1 MVKHLY
7 AISPTGHIAH
17 RNNSYLPHDC
27 PLCSTPQETNSHLFV
42 CPHPRRALWRYQT
55 IQKINDYAQGTIDPH
70 LADILRDGVSH
81 FHRQLGPLSPSKYP
95 ERYTGLIINQNAIG
109 WEHLYRGK
117 WCEDWRLLQ
126 DDYCS
131 GPHSKESALPGTTWT
146 LGIGRLLIDQWLQ
159 LWKLR
164 NEDRHGVDTL
174 RNSLVREQM
183 LHAELHD
190 LYNQRTL
197 VCPADR
203 SLFYATSAE
212 HIQKHPS
219 LDAIEDWI
227 LTYRPAIMAST
238 EQAQRLGITR
248 NNTLHDYLTFSPIP
262 RDSKQASLPAGLPA
276 D

>member
-1 MVKHLY
+1 
-7 AISPTGHIAH
+7 
-17 RNNSYLPHDC
+17 
-27 PLCSTPQETNSHLFV
+27 
-42 CPHPRRALWRYQT
+42 
-55 IQKINDYAQGTIDPH
+55 
-70 LADILRDGVSH
+70 
-81 FHRQLGPLSPSKYP
+81 
-95 ERYTGLIINQNAIG
+95 
-109 WEHLYRGK
+109 
-117 WCEDWRLLQ
+117 
-126 DDYCS
+126 
-131 GPHSKESALPGTTWT
+131 
-146 LGIGRLLIDQWLQ
+146 
-159 LWKLR
+159 
-164 NEDRHGVDTL
+164 
-174 RNSLVREQM
+174 M

-203 SLFYATSAE
+203 TLFYSTSAE

-262 RDSKQASLPAGLPA
+262 RDSMQASLPAGSPA